1 MFKHIGMIA
10 GVVGVTIT
18 EHKAS
23 LGCMHSYYHA
33 RLFKTPSLNQETCAF
48 MSDTQQSLHFFASCA
63 KSLESLLE
71 DELRVCGAEELRQ
84 TVAGVYFQ
92 GSLLTAYR
100 ALMHLRVANRIIL
113 ILQERA
119 VSDADSLYE
128 VANSIN
134 WLEHMDSDSSFAIS
148 AAGTTD
154 QLRHTQFIAQRIKD
168 AIVDQFRA
176 QGLPRPDVSKQEP
189 DLRIHAVIKRNRL
202 TLGIELMTES
212 LHRRGYRL
220 EQGEAPMKET
230 LAAAL
235 LMRAGWPRIMTQ
247 DQAVIYD
254 PMCGAGTI
262 LIEAVL
268 MAMDIA
274 PGLLREGTL
283 SQWPHHDLE
292 AYQQVRAEA
301 IERRELAKGW
311 NGQALGSDQD
321 LRALGMARRNAER
334 AGVWDFIEFDS
345 CLLTEAKPARTP
357 DLLLTNPPYA
367 ERLGEDTEVMQIYQ
381 ELGKLIRTHAVGA
394 EAAVFTARPEWGK
407 LIGMHSHRQYA
418 LFNGALP
425 AKLLLFQVNEDSIYQ
440 RQATGPVTIK
450 SMTDA
455 ALDEGGVMLANRLR
469 KNLKHIGRWAQQKGI
484 ECYRLYDADMPE
496 YSFAIDVYKD
506 EQQVIRAHMQ
516 EYKAPASISEDDA
529 AQRRKQAVIAVQ
541 NVLELPR
548 EKVAIKV
555 RERQKGKQQYQPTER
570 DGEDIVVN
578 EGDARLI
585 VNLDKY
591 LDTGLFLDHRPMRRY
606 VHETAHGKDV
616 LNLFCYTGSV
626 TVQAALGGARH
637 TVSVDLSRTYINW
650 ARRNLELNGLDLYQ
664 NELVE
669 LDCIT
674 YLQKYRDK
682 FDLIFLD
689 PPTFSNSKSTDNV
702 LDIQRDHAML
712 IDLCMKRLN
721 AGGLLIFSNNM
732 RRFKMDDAVAEQF
745 DVQDYSAQSLDKDFE
760 RNTRIHQTWLIRA
773 R

>member
-1 MFKHIGMIA
+1 
-10 GVVGVTIT
+10 
-18 EHKAS
+18 
-23 LGCMHSYYHA
+23 
-33 RLFKTPSLNQETCAF
+33 
-48 MSDTQQSLHFFASCA
+48 MSDSQQSLHFFASCA

-71 DELRVCGAEELRQ
+71 DELRVCGAEELKQ
-84 TVAGVYFQ
+84 TVAGVYFK
-92 GSLLTAYR
+92 GNLLTAYR
-100 ALMHLRVANRIIL
+100 ALMYLRVANRIIL
-113 ILQERA
+113 ILQERP
-119 VSDADSLYE
+119 VSDADSLYQ

-189 DLRIHAVIKRNRL
+189 DLRIHAVIKRDRL

-235 LMRAGWPRIMTQ
+235 LMRAGWPRIMKQ

-268 MAMDIA
+268 MAMDVA
-274 PGLLREGTL
+274 PGLLREGSL
-283 SQWPHHDLE
+283 SQWPHHDLK

-301 IERRELAKGW
+301 VERRELAKGW

-345 CLLTEAKPARTP
+345 CLITEAKPVRKP

-367 ERLGEDTEVMQIYQ
+367 ERLGEDTEVMQLYQ

-425 AKLLLFQVNEDSIYQ
+425 AKLLLFKVNEDSIYQ

-450 SMTDA
+450 SITEA

-496 YSFAIDVYKD
+496 YSFAIDVYKN
-506 EQQVIRAHMQ
+506 EQQVIRVHMQ

-529 AQRRKQAVIAVQ
+529 ALRRKQAVIAVQ

-548 EKVAIKV
+548 ENVAIKV

-570 DGEDIVVN
+570 DGEDIIVN

-585 VNLDKY
+585 VNLEKY
-591 LDTGLFLDHRPMRRY
+591 LDTGLFLDHRPIRRY
-606 VHETAHGKDV
+606 VNEIAHGKDV

-637 TVSVDLSRTYINW
+637 TVSVDLSRTYITW

-674 YLQKYRDK
+674 YLQKYRDN

-732 RRFKMDDAVAEQF
+732 RRFKMDGTVAEQF

-760 RNTRIHQTWLIRA
+760 RNARIHQTWLIRA

>member
-1 MFKHIGMIA
+1 
-10 GVVGVTIT
+10 
-18 EHKAS
+18 
-23 LGCMHSYYHA
+23 
-33 RLFKTPSLNQETCAF
+33 

-63 KSLESLLE
+63 KSLEALLE
-71 DELRVCGAEELRQ
+71 DELRLCGAEELRQ

-92 GSLLTAYR
+92 GTLLVAYR

-134 WLEHMDSDSSFAIS
+134 WLDHMDSQSSFAIS

-154 QLRHTQFIAQRIKD
+154 ELRHTQFIAQRIKD

-176 QGLPRPDVSKQEP
+176 QGMARPDVSKDSP

-202 TLGIELMTES
+202 ILGIELMTES

-235 LMRAGWPRIMTQ
+235 LMRAGWPTIMKQ
-247 DQAVIYD
+247 EEPVIYD

-268 MAMDIA
+268 MAMDVA
-274 PGLLREGTL
+274 PGLLRDAEL
-283 SQWPHHDLE
+283 SQWPHHDHAAAKQILE
-292 AYQQVRAEA
+292 EAEQ
-301 IERRELAKGW
+301 RRELAKGW
-311 NGQALGSDQD
+311 KGHALGSDQD

-345 CLLTEAKPARTP
+345 CLISEAKPARKP

-367 ERLGEDTEVMQIYQ
+367 ERLGEDTEVMQLYQ

-407 LIGMHSHRQYA
+407 LLGMHSHRQYA

-425 AKLLLFQVNEDSIYQ
+425 AKLLLFHVNEDSIYQ

-450 SMTDA
+450 SMTEA
-455 ALDEGGVMLANRLR
+455 SLDEGGVMLANRLR
-469 KNLKHIGRWAQQKGI
+469 KNLKNMGRWAAQKGI
-484 ECYRLYDADMPE
+484 DCYRLYDADMPE
-496 YSFAIDVYKD
+496 YSFAIDIYKD
-506 EQQVIRAHMQ
+506 ERGVIRVHMQ
-516 EYKAPASISEDDA
+516 EYKAPASIGEDDA

-541 NVLELPR
+541 NVMELPTD
-548 EKVAIKV
+548 KVAIKV
-555 RERQKGKQQYQPTER
+555 RERQKGKQQYQPNER
-570 DGEDIVVN
+570 DGEDIIVK

-585 VNLDKY
+585 VNLEKY

-606 VHETAHGKDV
+606 VHEIARNRDV

-674 YLQKYRDK
+674 YLQKYREK

-689 PPTFSNSKSTDNV
+689 PPTFSNSKSTENV
-702 LDIQRDHAML
+702 LDIQRDHSML

-721 AGGLLIFSNNM
+721 PQGLLIFSNNM
-732 RRFKMDDAVAEQF
+732 RRFKMDEAVAEQY

-760 RNTRIHQTWLIRA
+760 RNSRIHQTWLIQA

>member
-1 MFKHIGMIA
+1 
-10 GVVGVTIT
+10 
-18 EHKAS
+18 
-23 LGCMHSYYHA
+23 
-33 RLFKTPSLNQETCAF
+33 

-84 TVAGVYFQ
+84 TVAGVYFK

-100 ALMHLRVANRIIL
+100 ALMNLRVANRIIL
-113 ILQERA
+113 ILQERT

-189 DLRIHAVIKRNRL
+189 DLRIHAVIKRNRV

-235 LMRAGWPRIMTQ
+235 LMRAGWPRIMKQ

-268 MAMDIA
+268 MAMDVA

-283 SQWPHHDLE
+283 SQWPHHDLQ

-301 IERRELAKGW
+301 VERRELAKNW

-334 AGVWDFIEFDS
+334 AGVWDYIEFDS
-345 CLLTEAKPARTP
+345 CLITEARPTRKP

-367 ERLGEDTEVMQIYQ
+367 ERLGEDTEVMQLYQ

-425 AKLLLFQVNEDSIYQ
+425 AKLLLFKVNEDSIYQ

-450 SMTDA
+450 SMTEA

-506 EQQVIRAHMQ
+506 EQQVIRVHMQ

-529 AQRRKQAVIAVQ
+529 ALRRKQAVIAVQ

-585 VNLDKY
+585 VNLEKY
-591 LDTGLFLDHRPMRRY
+591 LDTGLFLDHRPIRRY
-606 VHETAHGKDV
+606 VNEIAHGKDV

-702 LDIQRDHAML
+702 LDIQRDHALL

-732 RRFKMDDAVAEQF
+732 RRFKMDETVSEQF

-760 RNTRIHQTWLIRA
+760 RNTRIHQTWLIQA

>member
-1 MFKHIGMIA
+1 
-10 GVVGVTIT
+10 
-18 EHKAS
+18 
-23 LGCMHSYYHA
+23 
-33 RLFKTPSLNQETCAF
+33 
-48 MSDTQQSLHFFASCA
+48 MSDAQQTLQFFASCA

-71 DELRVCGAEELRQ
+71 DELRACGAEELRQ
-84 TVAGVYFQ
+84 SVAGVYFK
-92 GSLLTAYR
+92 GTLLVAYR
-100 ALMHLRVANRIIL
+100 ALMQLRVANRVIL
-113 ILQERA
+113 ILQERP
-119 VSDADSLYE
+119 VGDADSLYE
-128 VANSIN
+128 IADSIN
-134 WLEHMDSDSSFAIS
+134 WLEHMDNNSSFAIS

-176 QGLPRPDVSKQEP
+176 QGMARPDVSKDNP

-202 TLGIELMTES
+202 ILGIELMTES

-235 LMRAGWPRIMTQ
+235 LMRAGWPRMMKQ
-247 DQAVIYD
+247 DEPVIYD

-268 MAMDIA
+268 MAMDVA
-274 PGLLREGTL
+274 PGLLREGEL
-283 SQWPHHDLE
+283 SLWPHHDHH
-292 AYQQVRAEA
+292 AAKQVREEAEQ
-301 IERRELAKGW
+301 RREQGKHWKGH
-311 NGQALGSDQD
+311 ALGSDQD

-345 CLLTEAKPARTP
+345 GLLSEAKPARNP

-367 ERLGEDTEVMQIYQ
+367 ERLGEDMEVMQLYQ

-407 LIGMHSHRQYA
+407 LMGIHSHRQYA

-425 AKLLLFQVNEDSIYQ
+425 AKLLMFHVNEDSIYQ
-440 RQATGPVTIK
+440 RQNTEPVTIK
-450 SMTDA
+450 SMTQA
-455 ALDEGGVMLANRLR
+455 SLDEGGIMLANRLR
-469 KNLKHIGRWAQQKGI
+469 KNLKNIGRWAEQKGI
-484 ECYRLYDADMPE
+484 DCYRLYDADMPE

-506 EQQVIRAHMQ
+506 ERQVIRVHMQ

-529 AQRRKQAVIAVQ
+529 AQRRRQAVVAVQ
-541 NVLELPR
+541 NVMELPTD
-548 EKVAIKV
+548 KVAIKV
-555 RERQKGKQQYQPTER
+555 RERQKGKQQYQPNER
-570 DGEDIVVN
+570 DGEDIIVK

-585 VNLDKY
+585 VNLEKY

-606 VHETAHGKDV
+606 VHEFAQGKDV

-669 LDCIT
+669 LDCTT
-674 YLQKYRDK
+674 YLQKYREK

-689 PPTFSNSKSTDNV
+689 PPTFSNSKSTENV
-702 LDIQRDHAML
+702 LDIQRDHSML
-712 IDLCMKRLN
+712 IDLCIARLN
-721 AGGLLIFSNNM
+721 PGGLLIFSNNM
-732 RRFKMDDAVAEQF
+732 RRFKMDDVVTEQYQ
-745 DVQDYSAQSLDKDFE
+745 VQDYSAQSLDKDFV
-760 RNTRIHQTWLIRA
+760 RNSRIHQTWLIRA

>member
-1 MFKHIGMIA
+1 
-10 GVVGVTIT
+10 
-18 EHKAS
+18 
-23 LGCMHSYYHA
+23 
-33 RLFKTPSLNQETCAF
+33 

-71 DELRVCGAEELRQ
+71 DELRVCGADELRQ
-84 TVAGVYFQ
+84 TVAGVYFK

-189 DLRIHAVIKRNRL
+189 DLRIHAVIKRNRV

-268 MAMDIA
+268 MAMDVA

-283 SQWPHHDLE
+283 SQWPHHDHE
-292 AYQQVRAEA
+292 AYQLVRAEA
-301 IERRELAKGW
+301 IGRREQAKDW
-311 NGQALGSDQD
+311 DGQALGSDQD

-345 CLLTEAKPARTP
+345 CLLTEAKPARKP

-367 ERLGEDTEVMQIYQ
+367 ERLGEDTEVMQLYQ

-407 LIGMHSHRQYA
+407 LIGLHSHRQYA
-418 LFNGALP
+418 LFNGALA
-425 AKLLLFQVNEDSIYQ
+425 AKLLMFHVNEDSIYQ
-440 RQATGPVTIK
+440 RQATSPVTIK
-450 SMTDA
+450 SMTEA

-506 EQQVIRAHMQ
+506 EKQVIRVHMQ

-529 AQRRKQAVIAVQ
+529 AQRRKQAVVAVQ
-541 NVLELPR
+541 NVMELPGDN
-548 EKVAIKV
+548 VAIKV
-555 RERQKGKQQYQPTER
+555 RERQKGKKQYQPTER
-570 DGEDIVVN
+570 DGEDIIVN

-585 VNLDKY
+585 VNLEKY
-591 LDTGLFLDHRPMRRY
+591 LDTGLFLDHRPIRRY
-606 VHETAHGKDV
+606 VNEIAHGKDV

-721 AGGLLIFSNNM
+721 ADGLLIFSNNM
-732 RRFKMDDAVAEQF
+732 RRFKMDDTVAEQF
-745 DVQDYSAQSLDKDFE
+745 DVQDYSAQSLDKDFV

>member
-1 MFKHIGMIA
+1 
-10 GVVGVTIT
+10 
-18 EHKAS
+18 
-23 LGCMHSYYHA
+23 
-33 RLFKTPSLNQETCAF
+33 

-71 DELRVCGAEELRQ
+71 DELRVCGADELRQ
-84 TVAGVYFQ
+84 TVAGVYFK

-268 MAMDIA
+268 MAMDVA

-283 SQWPHHDLE
+283 SQWPHHDQE

-301 IERRELAKGW
+301 VARRELAKGW

-345 CLLTEAKPARTP
+345 CLLTEAKPARKP

-367 ERLGEDTEVMQIYQ
+367 ERLGEDTEVMQLYQ

-418 LFNGALP
+418 LFNGALA
-425 AKLLLFQVNEDSIYQ
+425 AKLLMFHVNEDSIYQ

-450 SMTDA
+450 SMTEA

-496 YSFAIDVYKD
+496 YSFAIDVYQD
-506 EQQVIRAHMQ
+506 EQQVIRVHMQ

-529 AQRRKQAVIAVQ
+529 AQRRKQAVVAVQ
-541 NVLELPR
+541 NVMELPGD
-548 EKVAIKV
+548 KVAIKV

-570 DGEDIVVN
+570 DGEDIIVN

-585 VNLDKY
+585 VNLEKY

-606 VHETAHGKDV
+606 VNEIAHGKDV

-760 RNTRIHQTWLIRA
+760 RNARIHQTWLIRA

>member
-1 MFKHIGMIA
+1 
-10 GVVGVTIT
+10 
-18 EHKAS
+18 
-23 LGCMHSYYHA
+23 
-33 RLFKTPSLNQETCAF
+33 
-48 MSDTQQSLHFFASCA
+48 MSDAQQSLHFFASCA

-71 DELRVCGAEELRQ
+71 DELRACGAEEIRQ
-84 TVAGVYFQ
+84 SVAGVYFK
-92 GSLLTAYR
+92 GTLLVAYR

-113 ILQERA
+113 ILQERP
-119 VSDADSLYE
+119 VTDADSLYE
-128 VANSIN
+128 VADSIN
-134 WLEHMDSDSSFAIS
+134 WLEHMDSNSSFAIS

-176 QGLPRPDVSKQEP
+176 QGMARPDVSKDSP
-189 DLRIHAVIKRNRL
+189 DMRIHAVIKRNRL
-202 TLGIELMTES
+202 ILGIELMTES

-235 LMRAGWPRIMTQ
+235 LMRAGWPTIMKQ
-247 DQAVIYD
+247 EEPVIYD

-268 MAMDIA
+268 MAMDVA
-274 PGLLREGTL
+274 PGLLRDAEL
-283 SQWPHHDLE
+283 SQWPHHDHE
-292 AYQQVRAEA
+292 AARQVSEEA
-301 IERRELAKGW
+301 KARRELAKGW
-311 NGQALGSDQD
+311 KGHALGSDQD

-345 CLLTEAKPARTP
+345 CLLTEAKPARKP

-367 ERLGEDTEVMQIYQ
+367 ERLGEDTEVMQLYQ
-381 ELGKLIRTHAVGA
+381 ELGKLIRTEAVGA

-407 LIGMHSHRQYA
+407 LLGMHSHRQYA

-425 AKLLLFQVNEDSIYQ
+425 AKLLLFHVNEDSIYQ
-440 RQATGPVTIK
+440 RQATCPVTIK
-450 SMTDA
+450 SMTA
-455 ALDEGGVMLANRLR
+455 ASLDEGGVMLANRLR
-469 KNLKHIGRWAQQKGI
+469 KNLKNIGRWAEQKGI
-484 ECYRLYDADMPE
+484 DCYRLYDADMPE

-506 EQQVIRAHMQ
+506 ERGVIRVHMQ
-516 EYKAPASISEDDA
+516 EYKAPASIGEDDA

-541 NVLELPR
+541 NVMELPTD
-548 EKVAIKV
+548 KVAIKV
-555 RERQKGKQQYQPTER
+555 RERQKGKQQYQPNER
-570 DGEDIVVN
+570 DGEDIIVK

-585 VNLDKY
+585 VNLEKY

-606 VHETAHGKDV
+606 VHEIAQGKDV

-674 YLQKYRDK
+674 YLQKYREK

-689 PPTFSNSKSTDNV
+689 PPTFSNSKSTENV
-702 LDIQRDHAML
+702 LDIQRDHSML
-712 IDLCMKRLN
+712 IDLSMKRLN
-721 AGGLLIFSNNM
+721 PGGLLIFSNNM
-732 RRFKMDDAVAEQF
+732 RRFKMDETVAEQY
-745 DVQDYSAQSLDKDFE
+745 DVQDYSAQSLDKDFV
-760 RNTRIHQTWLIRA
+760 RNSRIHQTWLIRTKN
-773 R
+773 

>member
-1 MFKHIGMIA
+1 
-10 GVVGVTIT
+10 
-18 EHKAS
+18 
-23 LGCMHSYYHA
+23 
-33 RLFKTPSLNQETCAF
+33 

-71 DELRVCGAEELRQ
+71 DELRVCGAEELKQ
-84 TVAGVYFQ
+84 TVAGVYFK

-113 ILQERA
+113 ILQERS

-148 AAGTTD
+148 AAGTTN

-189 DLRIHAVIKRNRL
+189 DLRIHAVIKRDRL

-235 LMRAGWPRIMTQ
+235 LMRAGWPRIMKQ

-268 MAMDIA
+268 MAMDVA

-301 IERRELAKGW
+301 VERRELAKGW

-334 AGVWDFIEFDS
+334 AGVWDYIEFDS
-345 CLLTEAKPARTP
+345 CLITEAKPARKP

-367 ERLGEDTEVMQIYQ
+367 ERLGEDTEVMQLYQ

-425 AKLLLFQVNEDSIYQ
+425 AKLLLFKVNEDSIYQ

-450 SMTDA
+450 SMTEA

-506 EQQVIRAHMQ
+506 ELQVIRVHMQ

-529 AQRRKQAVIAVQ
+529 ALRRKQAVIAVQ

-570 DGEDIVVN
+570 DGEDIIVN

-585 VNLDKY
+585 VNLEKY
-591 LDTGLFLDHRPMRRY
+591 LDTGLFLDHRPIRRY
-606 VHETAHGKDV
+606 VHEIAHGKDV

-732 RRFKMDDAVAEQF
+732 RRFKMDEAVAEQF

>member
-1 MFKHIGMIA
+1 
-10 GVVGVTIT
+10 
-18 EHKAS
+18 
-23 LGCMHSYYHA
+23 
-33 RLFKTPSLNQETCAF
+33 

-71 DELRVCGAEELRQ
+71 DELRVCGAEELKQ
-84 TVAGVYFQ
+84 TVAGVYFK

-113 ILQERA
+113 ILQERS

-189 DLRIHAVIKRNRL
+189 DLRIHAVIKRDRL

-235 LMRAGWPRIMTQ
+235 LMRAGWPRIMKQ

-268 MAMDIA
+268 MAMDVA

-301 IERRELAKGW
+301 VERRELAKGW

-334 AGVWDFIEFDS
+334 AGVWDYIEFDS
-345 CLLTEAKPARTP
+345 CLITEAKPARKP

-367 ERLGEDTEVMQIYQ
+367 ERLGEDTEVMQLYQ

-425 AKLLLFQVNEDSIYQ
+425 AKLLLFKVNEDSIYQ

-450 SMTDA
+450 SMTEA

-506 EQQVIRAHMQ
+506 ELQVIRVHMQ

-529 AQRRKQAVIAVQ
+529 ALRRKQAVIAVQ

-570 DGEDIVVN
+570 DGEDIIVN

-585 VNLDKY
+585 VNLEKY
-591 LDTGLFLDHRPMRRY
+591 LDTGLFLDHRPIRRY
-606 VHETAHGKDV
+606 VHEIAHGKDV

-732 RRFKMDDAVAEQF
+732 RRFKMDEAVAEQF

-760 RNTRIHQTWLIRA
+760 RNTRIHQTWLIQA